1 MTLRGDDASLV
12 AKLKSAAEHLIA
24 STKSH
29 PIKTGRVNELGNN
42 IEEPLLQAC
51 VQVGLSASWP
61 ARSDGSGGRSGYP
74 DIAISFEGRR
84 SFLEAKVIASGSEAS
99 SFRSFYLSPSDNPK
113 VCEDARHILMAF
125 THKRVE
131 NSEAGL
137 EQYELVDFKIVD
149 LALVCGKIKFEYQ
162 SSNRDM
168 YLGEAVLAKG

>member
-1 MTLRGDDASLV
+1 
-12 AKLKSAAEHLIA
+12 
-24 STKSH
+24 
-29 PIKTGRVNELGNN
+29 
-42 IEEPLLQAC
+42 
-51 VQVGLSASWP
+51 
-61 ARSDGSGGRSGYP
+61 
-74 DIAISFEGRR
+74 
-84 SFLEAKVIASGSEAS
+84 
-99 SFRSFYLSPSDNPK
+99 
-113 VCEDARHILMAF
+113 MAF